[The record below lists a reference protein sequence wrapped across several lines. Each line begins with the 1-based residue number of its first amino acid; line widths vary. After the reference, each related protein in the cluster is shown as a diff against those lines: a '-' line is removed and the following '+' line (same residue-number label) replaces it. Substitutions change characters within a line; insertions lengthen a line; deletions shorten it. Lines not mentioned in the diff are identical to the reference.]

1 MGSSMY
7 TLSMEAAFFEGLG
20 AWKLPVMSALVAREK
35 TTEEDKDE
43 AMVIH
48 PAAHSVI
55 AWMCEKLRVC

>member
-1 MGSSMY
+1 
-7 TLSMEAAFFEGLG
+7 
-20 AWKLPVMSALVAREK
+20 MSALVAREK